1 MSMFHVYAM
10 NSATVKIRCPSIL
23 FFFFLSE
30 NTRKSKGELEILL
43 FYWQSSVSYP
53 WAGILGKVE
62 EYEQIYL
69 GQGNH

>member
-1 MSMFHVYAM
+1 MSMLW
-10 NSATVKIRCPSIL
+10 TVPPSKYVAL
-23 FFFFLSE
+23 QFFFFFLSE

-43 FYWQSSVSYP
+43 FYWQSSMNYP
-53 WAGILGKVE
+53 LAGILGKVE